1 MSEYDNH
8 SSHSL
13 NPNYM
18 NDDNYSIVTDTTM
31 EESVQPVQPA
41 TKKNKRRTNK
51 LYDEIK
57 AMDPGYHKIVR
68 RENGV
73 KLKTEVY
80 STSFIPGTMIRDAIT
95 GHKYNRYRVGSSDES
110 LFFKAKDVSG
120 TTNNQPNILFYES
133 PEQFERHM
141 KVNISTD
148 IKKSWTD
155 NFAKAKAMVNA
166 E

>member
-8 SSHSL
+8 STHSVT
-13 NPNYM
+13 PNYM
-18 NDDNYSIVTDTTM
+18 NDDNYSIITDTTI
-31 EESVQPVQPA
+31 EESIQPIP
-41 TKKNKRRTNK
+41 KKNKRRTNK